1 MTVQARRSNLSVL
14 EESATTSDPSLRGVF
29 NEDAVSIVGDVVALL
44 GLAISQL
51 IGSSVPQ
58 AIAAVLI
65 ALVLIR
71 ISLRLVKRN
80 HDFLLGQPIPA
91 PDQARVRTF
100 LLDYPGVTAIRELLV
115 TFVGPGQVWV
125 LTCIEIDKNLS
136 SHDIT
141 DVVCGIDLSLRH
153 ESKFIYRV
161 DVVPVSKYG

>member
-65 ALVLIR
+65 ALVLIGDKACR
-71 ISLRLVKRN
+71 VELSGRYQAAQRGRRVVALGATAGLVGCGR
-80 HDFLLGQPIPA
+80 GQA
-91 PDQARVRTF
+91 TAVRVF
-100 LLDYPGVTAIRELLV
+100 SP
-115 TFVGPGQVWV
+115 
-125 LTCIEIDKNLS
+125 
-136 SHDIT
+136 
-141 DVVCGIDLSLRH
+141 
-153 ESKFIYRV
+153 
-161 DVVPVSKYG
+161 